1 MSVTPTPPVEP
12 APPGAPAAL
21 PAPVFMLTPGPHLHA
36 AEHTARIMWTVNATL
51 APAAL
56 WGVYVFGL
64 PALSVLA
71 GAIMGALGAEWL
83 AGRALG
89 RRVSLHDGSAFCTGL
104 LLAMTLP
111 PAMPAWQ
118 ALLGGAFAIGLG
130 KMVFGGLG
138 FNLFNPALL
147 GRAFL
152 LACFPLTMT
161 AGWSSA
167 RDGFGA
173 PLDAVTAATPLAL
186 AKEHGLSAGIASL
199 TAPGGPWQALALGFR
214 AGSLGEVS
222 ALLVALGAVVLVA
235 RRIISLTTPLAVF
248 AGLALVTLPSGA
260 AGFHLLTG
268 GLWIGAFYMA
278 TDYVTSP
285 TTTRG
290 QLVFGFVIG
299 ALTGVIRIWGGYP
312 EGICYAILLANA
324 FVPALDSAFRRRRIP
339 LAGTPS

>member
-1 MSVTPTPPVEP
+1 MSATTVPPP
-12 APPGAPAAL
+12 APEF
-21 PAPVFMLTPGPHLHA
+21 VLTPGPHLHA

-64 PALSVLA
+64 PALLVLA
-71 GAIMGALGAEWL
+71 GCIAGAVASE
-83 AGRALG
+83 AFAARALG
-89 RRVSLHDGSAFCTGL
+89 RRSSIHDGSAFCTGL

-111 PAMPAWQ
+111 PSLPWWQ
-118 ALLGGAFAIGLG
+118 ALLGGAFAIGIG

-152 LACFPLTMT
+152 MASFPLPMT
-161 AGWSSA
+161 GAWIAA
-167 RDGFGA
+167 RAGFGA

-186 AKEHGLSAGIASL
+186 AKEHGLAAGFAAL
-199 TAPGGPWQALALGFR
+199 QAPGGPWSALTLGFR
-214 AGSLGEVS
+214 GGSLGEVS
-222 ALLVALGAVVLVA
+222 ALFIALGAVVLLA

-248 AGLALVTLPSGA
+248 AGLLLATLGSGA
-260 AGFHLLTG
+260 AGFHLFTG
-268 GLWIGAFYMA
+268 GLWLGAFFMA

-285 TTTRG
+285 TTPRG
-290 QLVFGFVIG
+290 QIVFGLLVG
-299 ALTGVIRIWGGYP
+299 LLTGMIRRWGGYP
-312 EGICYAILLANA
+312 EGICYAILIANA
-324 FVPALDSAFRRRRIP
+324 LVPALDSMFRRRRVQ